1 MSKTYRFALQQ
12 SALRVVA
19 VKCNLSLSAAR
30 KIMRWARDNENSEL
44 PVDDWEAIFSMG
56 RMQEILKESG
66 FSDERVGQSLHLM
79 SQYFFF
85 DPRKQPATAALILP
99 ATTPAGD
106 TTAHL
111 RPHRPRPP
119 LPQASPQSRLLPQ
132 RPHQHPG
139 PRPQASL
146 HPSLMAGNERK
157 LWMVQMIEKAPPL
170 DQGRFGMP
178 PPYIFF

>member
-30 KIMRWARDNENSEL
+30 KIMRWARDDENSEL

-79 SQYFFF
+79 SEYFFF

-106 TTAHL
+106 TPA
-111 RPHRPRPP
+111 PAPA
-119 LPQASPQSRLLPQ
+119 PQAAAPASKSALQAAPATAPAPAPRAAPTSKLAPQLDGGQ
-132 RPHQHPG
+132 QKEVMDG
-139 PRPQASL
+139 P
-146 HPSLMAGNERK
+146 NE
-157 LWMVQMIEKAPPL
+157 
-170 DQGRFGMP
+170 
-178 PPYIFF
+178 